1 MNHIMSKK
9 VGKNVAKISFNV
21 KLDTENAYI
30 MACRQILPVGLLG
43 LMLTGMYFST
53 SASANT
59 TLNVVSAVF
68 TNDIYKGAI
77 NPNASE
83 KKLMSVARASPWCFG
98 IFMILI
104 ALAVPYLGG
113 VVEFTISL
121 GAITDGP
128 LLLPPIWA
136 LFSKRLTGKA
146 TINITLVS
154 LAVNIF
160 FKLILPAI
168 NGYKLSRV
176 SEMLL
181 GVLLSLIL
189 LLIYDFI
196 FARKQST
203 SEDYQLYLNYKSEKK
218 VVAMQM
224 DAKEMAIIRTQNKFG
239 LRMIAFSLLFTGLLL
254 LVLSLIT
261 PHSKGLVLVIAILI
275 MIGAIIPWR
284 VSKK

>member
-1 MNHIMSKK
+1 M
-9 VGKNVAKISFNV
+9 
-21 KLDTENAYI
+21 
-30 MACRQILPVGLLG
+30 LP
-43 LMLTGMYFST
+43 
-53 SASANT
+53 
-59 TLNVVSAVF
+59 
-68 TNDIYKGAI
+68 
-77 NPNASE
+77 
-83 KKLMSVARASPWCFG
+83 
-98 IFMILI
+98 
-104 ALAVPYLGG
+104 
-113 VVEFTISL
+113 
-121 GAITDGP
+121 
-128 LLLPPIWA
+128 
-136 LFSKRLTGKA
+136 
-146 TINITLVS
+146 
-154 LAVNIF
+154 
-160 FKLILPAI
+160 
-168 NGYKLSRV
+168 
-176 SEMLL
+176 
-181 GVLLSLIL
+181 LIL

>member
-1 MNHIMSKK
+1 MSKK

-83 KKLMSVARASPWCFG
+83 KKLMSVARTSSWCFG

-104 ALAVPYLGG
+104 ALAVPYIGG

-121 GAITDGP
+121 GAITGGP

-136 LFSKRLTGKA
+136 LFPKRLTGKA

-168 NGYKLSRV
+168 NGYKLSRG

-181 GVLLSLIL
+181 GVLLPLIL

>member
-83 KKLMSVARASPWCFG
+83 KKLMSVARTSSWCFG

-121 GAITDGP
+121 GAITGGP

-168 NGYKLSRV
+168 NGYKLSRG

-181 GVLLSLIL
+181 GVLLPLIL

-275 MIGAIIPWR
+275 MIGAIIP
-284 VSKK
+284 